1 MSSRKGLKWCLDEE
15 ILLLK
20 LVKINQENH
29 TKTSM
34 ELKRTESAIISRL
47 VSIYNDR
54 LCNYSG
60 SNPIDIMEELYLTSD
75 DIIKY
80 KKTNRVKTT
89 KQQIT
94 DLTQKIDYLIKHR
107 TKIKKNKI
115 DFCFLTMLDC
125 KKKDGFH
132 RHYYCW

>member
-15 ILLLK
+15 IFLLK
-20 LVKINQENH
+20 LVSINKQNH
-29 TKTSM
+29 TKTST

-89 KQQIT
+89 KQQIQ
-94 DLTQKIDYLIKHR
+94 DLNTKLDYLIDIVQK
-107 TKIKKNKI
+107 
-115 DFCFLTMLDC
+115 
-125 KKKDGFH
+125 
-132 RHYYCW
+132 

>member
-20 LVKINQENH
+20 LVSINQENH
-29 TKTSM
+29 TKTSI
-34 ELKRTESAIISRL
+34 ELKRTESAIIGRL

-54 LCNYSG
+54 LKNYTG
-60 SNPIDIMEELYLTSD
+60 SNPINLLEDLYLTSD

-80 KKTNRVKTT
+80 KKTTRNKTT

-94 DLTQKIDYLIKHR
+94 DLTHKIDYLIKLVE
-107 TKIKKNKI
+107 K
-115 DFCFLTMLDC
+115 
-125 KKKDGFH
+125 
-132 RHYYCW
+132 

>member
-1 MSSRKGLKWCLDEE
+1 MSSRKGLKWTLDEE

-20 LVKINQENH
+20 LVNINKQNH
-29 TKTSM
+29 TKTST

-54 LCNYSG
+54 VKNYTG
-60 SNPIDIMEELYLTSD
+60 NNPISLMEELYLTSD

-89 KQQIT
+89 KQQIQ
-94 DLTQKIDYLIKHR
+94 DLNTKLDYLIKLVE
-107 TKIKKNKI
+107 K
-115 DFCFLTMLDC
+115 
-125 KKKDGFH
+125 
-132 RHYYCW
+132 

>member
-34 ELKRTESAIISRL
+34 ELKRTEGAIISRL

-54 LCNYSG
+54 LCNYTGNTPS
-60 SNPIDIMEELYLTSD
+60 DIMEELYLTTD
-75 DIIKY
+75 HIIKY
-80 KKTNRVKTT
+80 KKNNRIKTT
-89 KQQIT
+89 KQQLQ
-94 DLTQKIDYLIKHR
+94 DLNTKLDYLIDIVQN
-107 TKIKKNKI
+107 TKIKWNSSFI
-115 DFCFLTMLDC
+115 TMLEC
-125 KKKDGFH
+125 KKNQFH

>member
-1 MSSRKGLKWCLDEE
+1 MSSRKGLKWTLDEE

-20 LVKINQENH
+20 LVNINKQNH
-29 TKTSM
+29 TKTST

-54 LCNYSG
+54 LKNYTG
-60 SNPIDIMEELYLTSD
+60 SNPINLLEDLYLTSD

-89 KQQIT
+89 KQQIQ
-94 DLTQKIDYLIKHR
+94 DLNTKLDYLIELVQK
-107 TKIKKNKI
+107 
-115 DFCFLTMLDC
+115 
-125 KKKDGFH
+125 
-132 RHYYCW
+132 